1 MIYCRDLGFC
11 YLPQKSIGFYFTWPL
26 NYWWLI
32 FILWRHGFRLLLGGS
47 ILVLHPLDVRPWMCS
62 LLLMCDSSGVSTG
75 RLRGYQAPPIWWSLN
90 SKLCF
95 PSIDQLLK
103 SLLSSFSLPDFFFF
117 PAGLH
122 ICSSGVSQ
130 RFEESLY
137 SDFWAPSQS
146 LYLFWDFSRQFPAT
160 LGMPNPNLWFLSTIR
175 LLLSS

>member
-11 YLPQKSIGFYFTWPL
+11 YLPQKSIGFYFTWAL

-95 PSIDQLLK
+95 PSIDRSSTHQSEFWKEKWEIMGQKAIFMKVMSENFLQLIKDTSPQIQAAQL
-103 SLLSSFSLPDFFFF
+103 
-117 PAGLH
+117 
-122 ICSSGVSQ
+122 ISGMTNK
-130 RFEESLY
+130 RKC
-137 SDFWAPSQS
+137 QS
-146 LYLFWDFSRQFPAT
+146 
-160 LGMPNPNLWFLSTIR
+160 
-175 LLLSS
+175 